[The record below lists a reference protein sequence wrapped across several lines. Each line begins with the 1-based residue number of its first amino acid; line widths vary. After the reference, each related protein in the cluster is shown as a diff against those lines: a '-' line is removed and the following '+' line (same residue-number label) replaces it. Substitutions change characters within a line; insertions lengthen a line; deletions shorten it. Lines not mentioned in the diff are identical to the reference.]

1 MQAHILPA
9 SAGVTWVKLGARILM
24 RQPLPMFSWA
34 LMMGVF
40 VSLAMQLMPIG
51 PILFIVLMPAV
62 NVMIGHG
69 CREILAGRIVLP
81 FALFKVLR
89 EPGVFR
95 QQLKLGAL
103 YAIAIVT
110 IALLSF
116 VPFVGDLREAA
127 QALETGPES
136 AGQLPAGLL
145 LRPMLLLAALYAFVA
160 AFFWYAPWLVA
171 WNGLP
176 IPKAL
181 FFSAVACWRNKWGFL
196 VYGLC
201 WAVIL
206 FVINFLTAFLVGLG
220 ISPAGAS
227 LLMMVPSFL
236 VAAWLYCSF
245 YPSYSLV
252 IEDRPVWLPPEDT
265 PEPPSSDSAPKE

>member
-9 SAGVTWVKLGARILM
+9 SAGLTWVKLGARILM

-103 YAIAIVT
+103 YAAAVVT

-116 VPFVGDLREAA
+116 LPFVADMRDAA
-127 QALETGPES
+127 QALE
-136 AGQLPAGLL
+136 AGADAQLPPGLL

-171 WNGLP
+171 WNRLP
-176 IPKAL
+176 ISKAL

-196 VYGLC
+196 VYGLS

-206 FVINFLTAFLVGLG
+206 FVINFLTAALVGLG

-252 IEDRPVWLPPEDT
+252 IEDRPVWLPPENT
-265 PEPPSSDSAPKE
+265 TESSPPDQA